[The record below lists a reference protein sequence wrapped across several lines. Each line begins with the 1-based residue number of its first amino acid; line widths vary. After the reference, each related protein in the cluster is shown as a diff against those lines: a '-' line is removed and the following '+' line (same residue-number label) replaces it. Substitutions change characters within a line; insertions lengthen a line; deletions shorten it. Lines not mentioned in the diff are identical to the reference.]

1 VLRISEQRLL
11 RRRGLWQR
19 RSFQLGGALM
29 VAVFVPWVF
38 RALALDSSMTPVVIN
53 SAVGSL
59 VATVVGFYLYRS
71 MTAFPGLRPGF
82 YILPLFSISFGI
94 VLFGFLMFRQDY
106 SRFIF
111 FSSYVLCCMWFL
123 GVFFMSRRGRTMSIA
138 LVPCGDFRSLL
149 SIEHVQWV
157 ILDKPSNPRAAG
169 FDAIAADFRSDQP
182 DDWER
187 FLADCALSGVPVYH
201 TKQLRESIT
210 GRVEIEH
217 LSENSFGSLIPNSTY
232 RQIKLLV
239 DLLAALPALVVLAI
253 PMLLIGLAIRLDS
266 RGPAL
271 FRQPR
276 VGQGGQ
282 IFEICKFRTMHVKGA
297 EGSDAVREAAMTKDA
312 DPRVTRLGRFLRH
325 NRIDELPQIINI
337 LRGEMSWIGPRPEA
351 LVLAQWYES
360 ELPFYAYRHIVRPGI
375 TGWAQVRQGHV
386 TEVTSVNEK
395 LQYDF
400 YYIKNFSPW
409 LDIVVVSLTVGTIL
423 TGFGS
428 R

>member
-1 VLRISEQRLL
+1 MLRISEQKLM
-11 RRRGLWQR
+11 RRRGVWQR
-19 RSFQLGGALM
+19 RSIQLGGALLL
-29 VAVFVPWVF
+29 AVFAPWLI
-38 RALALDSSMTPVVIN
+38 RALALDTAITPVVVN

-59 VATVVGFYLYRS
+59 LATVLGFYLFRS

-82 YILPLFSISFGI
+82 YILPLFSISFGL
-94 VLFGFLMFRQDY
+94 VLFGFLTLRQDY

-111 FSSYVLCCMWFL
+111 FTSYVLCCIWFL
-123 GVFFMSRRGRTMSIA
+123 SVFFLSRRGRTMNIA
-138 LVPCGDFRSLL
+138 LVPAGDYESLL
-149 SIEHVQWV
+149 ALRNVQWV
-157 ILDKPSNPRAAG
+157 VLDRPDEPRAVAY
-169 FDAIAADFRSDQP
+169 DAIAADFRSVQLDA
-182 DDWER
+182 WER

-201 TKQLRESIT
+201 TKQLRESLT

-232 RQIKLLV
+232 RQIKLTV
-239 DLLAALPALVVLAI
+239 DFAAAAAAIVVLAI
-253 PMLLIGLAIRLDS
+253 PMLLVGLAVRLDS

-276 VGQGGQ
+276 IGQGGRS
-282 IFEICKFRTMHVKGA
+282 FEIRKFRTMFVGDDGI
-297 EGSDAVREAAMTKDA
+297 EGRGREAAMTRDS
-312 DPRVTRLGRFLRH
+312 DPRVTRLGRFLRRS
-325 NRIDELPQIINI
+325 RIDELPQIINI

-351 LVLAQWYES
+351 LVLSNWYES
-360 ELPFYAYRHIVRPGI
+360 ELPFYAYRHIVKPGI

-400 YYIKNFSPW
+400 YYIKYFSPW
-409 LDIVVVSLTVGTIL
+409 LDVVVASLTVRTIL